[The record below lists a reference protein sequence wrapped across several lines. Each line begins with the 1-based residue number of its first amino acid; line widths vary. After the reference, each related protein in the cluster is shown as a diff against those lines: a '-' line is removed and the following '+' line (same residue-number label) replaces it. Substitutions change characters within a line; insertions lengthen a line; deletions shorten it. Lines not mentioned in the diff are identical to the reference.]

1 MAEKNNKKFGK
12 DNYNK
17 FYNNR
22 NGSHKKNNKEQS
34 YKKKNNYNNRF
45 KNNKNN
51 NKKSVE
57 EYVQIYLNKRMND
70 NSEKPICPICNN
82 PIYITEEGINHNETN
97 KLAHFECILNEIR
110 QKNINEIEEN
120 DKIVY
125 LGSGTFGII
134 QERQNGKKS
143 KLFVRKRIN
152 YENRKVKK
160 VEDDADPEEEELF
173 NV

>member
-1 MAEKNNKKFGK
+1 MSEKNSKKFGK

-22 NGSHKKNNKEQS
+22 NNHKKKNNKKQF
-34 YKKKNNYNNRF
+34 YKNNYNNQS
-45 KNNKNN
+45 KNN
-51 NKKSVE
+51 NKKTVE
-57 EYVQIYLNKRMND
+57 EYEKIYLNKRMND

-97 KLAHFECILNEIR
+97 KLAHFECILDEIR
-110 QKNINEIEEN
+110 QKNINDMDES

-134 QERQNGKKS
+134 RERQNGKKFN
-143 KLFVRKRIN
+143 LFVRKRIN

>member
-22 NGSHKKNNKEQS
+22 NNSHKKKNNKKQF
-34 YKKKNNYNNRF
+34 YKNNYNNQF
-45 KNNKNN
+45 KNNK
-51 NKKSVE
+51 KTVE
-57 EYVQIYLNKRMND
+57 EYEKIYLNKRMND

-82 PIYITEEGINHNETN
+82 PIYITEEGINHNGTN

-110 QKNINEIEEN
+110 QNNINEIEEN

-173 NV
+173 NVW

>member
-1 MAEKNNKKFGK
+1 MSEKNNKKFAK

-17 FYNNR
+17 FHNNR
-22 NGSHKKNNKEQS
+22 SNKKS
-34 YKKKNNYNNRF
+34 GKKPFHKNNYNNQQ
-45 KNNKNN
+45 KN
-51 NKKSVE
+51 NKKSIE
-57 EYVQIYLNKRMND
+57 EYEKIYLNKKMSED
-70 NSEKPICPICNN
+70 SEKPICPICNK
-82 PIYITEEGINHNETN
+82 PIYITEEGITHNATG
-97 KLAHFECILNEIR
+97 KLAHFECILNEIK
-110 QKNINEIEEN
+110 QNNIKDIEEN

-134 QERQNGKKS
+134 QERQSGKNL

-152 YENRKVKK
+152 YENRKIKK

>member
-22 NGSHKKNNKEQS
+22 NGSHKKKNNKKQF
-34 YKKKNNYNNRF
+34 YKNNYNNQF
-45 KNNKNN
+45 KNNK
-51 NKKSVE
+51 KTVE
-57 EYVQIYLNKRMND
+57 EYEKIYLNKRMND

-82 PIYITEEGINHNETN
+82 PIYITEEGINHNGTN

-110 QKNINEIEEN
+110 QNNINEIEEN

>member
-1 MAEKNNKKFGK
+1 MSEKNNKKFSK

-17 FYNNR
+17 FHNNR
-22 NGSHKKNNKEQS
+22 NHNNKKS
-34 YKKKNNYNNRF
+34 SKKQFYKNNYNNQQ
-45 KNNKNN
+45 KNNK
-51 NKKSVE
+51 KTIE
-57 EYVQIYLNKRMND
+57 EYEKIYLNKKMNED
-70 NSEKPICPICNN
+70 FEKPICPICNKA
-82 PIYITEEGINHNETN
+82 IYIIEEGITHNSTG
-97 KLAHFECILNEIR
+97 KLAHFECILNEIK
-110 QKNINEIEEN
+110 QNNINDIEEN

-134 QERQNGKKS
+134 RERQSGKNL

-152 YENRKVKK
+152 YENRKIKK

>member
-22 NGSHKKNNKEQS
+22 NNSHKKKNNKKQF
-34 YKKKNNYNNRF
+34 YKNNYNNQF
-45 KNNKNN
+45 KNNK
-51 NKKSVE
+51 KTVE
-57 EYVQIYLNKRMND
+57 EYEKIYLNKRMND

-82 PIYITEEGINHNETN
+82 PIYITEEGINHNGTN

-110 QKNINEIEEN
+110 QNNINEIEEN

>member
-34 YKKKNNYNNRF
+34 YKKKNNYNNRL

-51 NKKSVE
+51 NKTVE

-82 PIYITEEGINHNETN
+82 PIYITEEGINHNGTN

-110 QKNINEIEEN
+110 QNNISDMDEN

-152 YENRKVKK
+152 YENRKIKK

-173 NV
+173 NVW

>member
-22 NGSHKKNNKEQS
+22 NNSHKKKNNKKQF
-34 YKKKNNYNNRF
+34 YKNNYNNQF
-45 KNNKNN
+45 KNNK
-51 NKKSVE
+51 KTVE
-57 EYVQIYLNKRMND
+57 EYEKIYLNKRMND

-82 PIYITEEGINHNETN
+82 PIYITEEGINHNGTN

-110 QKNINEIEEN
+110 QNNINEIEEN
-120 DKIVY
+120 NKIVY

-173 NV
+173 NVW

>member
-1 MAEKNNKKFGK
+1 MSEKSSKKFGK

-22 NGSHKKNNKEQS
+22 NNHKKKNNKKQF
-34 YKKKNNYNNRF
+34 YKNNYNNQS
-45 KNNKNN
+45 KNN
-51 NKKSVE
+51 NKKTVE
-57 EYVQIYLNKRMND
+57 EYEKIYLNKRMND
-70 NSEKPICPICNN
+70 DSEKPICPICNN

-97 KLAHFECILNEIR
+97 KLAHFECILDEIR
-110 QKNINEIEEN
+110 QKNINDMDDS

-134 QERQNGKKS
+134 RERQNGKKFN
-143 KLFVRKRIN
+143 LFVRKRIN

>member
-1 MAEKNNKKFGK
+1 MSEKNSKKFGK

-22 NGSHKKNNKEQS
+22 NNHKKKNNKKQF
-34 YKKKNNYNNRF
+34 YKNNYNNQS
-45 KNNKNN
+45 KNN
-51 NKKSVE
+51 NKKTVE
-57 EYVQIYLNKRMND
+57 EYEKIYLNKRMND

-97 KLAHFECILNEIR
+97 KLAHFECILDEIR
-110 QKNINEIEEN
+110 QKNINDMDES

-134 QERQNGKKS
+134 RERQNGKKFN
-143 KLFVRKRIN
+143 LFVRKRIN

-173 NV
+173 NVW

>member
-1 MAEKNNKKFGK
+1 
-12 DNYNK
+12 
-17 FYNNR
+17 
-22 NGSHKKNNKEQS
+22 
-34 YKKKNNYNNRF
+34 
-45 KNNKNN
+45 
-51 NKKSVE
+51 
-57 EYVQIYLNKRMND
+57 
-70 NSEKPICPICNN
+70 
-82 PIYITEEGINHNETN
+82 NHNWTN

-110 QKNINEIEEN
+110 QNNISDMDEN

>member
-1 MAEKNNKKFGK
+1 MSEKNSKKFGK

-17 FYNNR
+17 FYNN
-22 NGSHKKNNKEQS
+22 NKKKN
-34 YKKKNNYNNRF
+34 KKKQFYKNNYNNQY
-45 KNNKNN
+45 KNN
-51 NKKSVE
+51 NKTIE
-57 EYVQIYLNKRMND
+57 EYEKIYLNEKMND

-82 PIYITEEGINHNETN
+82 PIYIIEEGINHNATN

-110 QKNINEIEEN
+110 QKNINDIEEN

-134 QERQNGKKS
+134 RERQNGQKFN
-143 KLFVRKRIN
+143 LFVRKRIN